1 MATLFLGLDKRRI
14 VKYPKCP
21 LSIRITHKRQQV
33 YIGLGLRLTTD
44 QWDEEKE
51 QITGYPNFKRHNNE
65 VQRKWLTAQAYLL
78 KADPVLESLSPGEVK
93 ELFEAEIN
101 RELIEQ
107 QNQLAEQL
115 HIQPTKQKPIRGGAM
130 LGEYAQ
136 KWINLKRQHQKRKT
150 AMWYKDGITQ
160 FLFYLRGSESDI
172 PKRKWGEGENY
183 TLDLTTDILITEI
196 TPALLDEF
204 MLHLKDVLKHKQNGI
219 GARLRA
225 ISAIIGKAMKERDE
239 KLLPKDF
246 RTPFDFISIP
256 SEKTAKRGL
265 AKENIKDMRVQEY
278 EIDTPIWHNWNYFLF
293 MFNLKGMNWIDV
305 AKLRCKQINN
315 GRLQYV
321 RSKNGRYYDIQLT
334 PEATKILS
342 YYLSNKDPDDYV
354 FPILPNDLKND
365 GNEISRIAEQTR
377 GTHND
382 YLKIIQEDCGIQ
394 LKLTSYVSRH
404 TWAGVAKKMGES
416 IEKISEGLG
425 HEKIT
430 TTQIYLDSFE
440 SDEMDDMNMR
450 ITA

>member
-14 VKYPKCP
+14 SKYPQCP
-21 LSIRITHKRQQV
+21 LTIRITHKRQQV
-33 YIGLGLRLTTD
+33 YIGLGLRLTTK

-78 KADPVLESLSPGEVK
+78 KADPILETLSPAEVK
-93 ELFEAEIN
+93 DLFEAEIN

-115 HIQPTKQKPIRGGAM
+115 NIEPTKQKKIRGGAM

-160 FLFYLRGSESDI
+160 FLYYLRGSESDI

-183 TLDLTTDILITEI
+183 NLDLTTDVLITEI

-265 AKENIKDMRVQEY
+265 RKEAIQTIRAMQY
-278 EIDTPIWHNWNYFLF
+278 EEFSPIWHNKNYFLF
-293 MFNLKGMNWIDV
+293 MFNLKGMNWIDI
-305 AKLRCKQINN
+305 AKLRCKQIAN
-315 GRLQYV
+315 GRLEYK
-321 RSKNGRYYDIQLT
+321 RSKNGRYYNIQLT
-334 PEATKILS
+334 PEAAAILGH
-342 YYLSNKDPDDYV
+342 YMKDKGADDYV
-354 FPILPNDLKND
+354 FPILPNDLKDD

-382 YLKIIQEDCGIQ
+382 YLSIIQADCKISQ
-394 LKLTSYVSRH
+394 KLTSYVTRH
-404 TWAGVAKKMGES
+404 AWADIAKKMGIS
-416 IEKISEGLG
+416 LGLISEGLG

-430 TTQIYLDSFE
+430 TTQIYLDSFDKE
-440 SDEMDDMNMR
+440 ETDEINMR